1 MRAPSTSPKT
11 AAERKEQNPP
21 PQAMA
26 PGKEARLIEAGTGHG
41 QFLGLKTV
49 SQNWVQR

>member
-26 PGKEARLIEAGTGHG
+26 PGKEARLIEPALVMG
-41 QFLGLKTV
+41 
-49 SQNWVQR
+49 SS